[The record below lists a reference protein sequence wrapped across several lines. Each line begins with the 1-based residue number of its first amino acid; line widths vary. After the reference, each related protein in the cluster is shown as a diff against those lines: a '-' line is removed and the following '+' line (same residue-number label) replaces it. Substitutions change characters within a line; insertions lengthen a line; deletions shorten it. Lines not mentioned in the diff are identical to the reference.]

1 MRTITIENDV
11 IFGRVYKLYN
21 SFDNY
26 VYIGSTTLP
35 LTKRLGDHM
44 YSYNQYINTELY
56 NHMRRIGLNK
66 WTIKLLEGRV
76 VENTLELRSIEQKW
90 IEKEN
95 PKYLLNFKNATK
107 EEMSLRVIKHLLD
120 DFHLNSDK

>member
-1 MRTITIENDV
+1 MRVINIENDV

-44 YSYNQYINTELY
+44 YSYNQNINTELY

-66 WTIKLLEGRV
+66 WKINLLEGRV
-76 VENTLELRSIEQKW
+76 VENISELRSIEQKW

-107 EEMSLRVIKHLLD
+107 EEKSLNVIKLLLD